1 MKILKRPSEPS
12 RDPNEILHVTRA
24 SIPWLLEVLARTK
37 DVVSGDTETW
47 KCEVGEEHPAGRARA
62 TCVTLATEDFP
73 NIYVDNWREEE
84 GNILRLKPW
93 FEDAGKPKVFHNA
106 KFDMHVLL
114 NHGIELRGLA
124 GDTLVMDYMIDTSRE
139 GRHDLETCLLDWFG
153 EEHKNYSET
162 FAWHPPKKNGEPQKK
177 AVTRPHYEWWDM
189 GEHFMVMNYAC
200 KDTREGRRL
209 YFHHKRRLEQTPW
222 TGGFN
227 YWEFYQKYWLPMTTV
242 LFRMERRGCQVDLEY
257 TAELD
262 EYLEEVSV
270 EAFRRFYGALRGTGL
285 PTSYIEQ
292 LNPGS
297 GPQMAEL
304 LFDKLGFVPSK
315 LTPSKKGYAVDAE
328 VLQELA
334 TLPKGGFLVPLLE
347 SREVAKL
354 RGTYTQRFLKDA
366 PFDNGRIH
374 TNLGQTATVTG
385 RLSCVA
391 AGTLVRTQRGT
402 VPVESVGVGDQV
414 WTHRGRFRP
423 VTRTVHKGFGV
434 MYDVLLS
441 TGAVLT
447 CTGDHVLLRPNG
459 SWSSLREVASEC
471 VDAVGQGFGEQGG
484 GSSAVPRPDSSDD
497 GTGSGGIG
505 DDIPQRLLRREALP
519 SRSGAAG
526 VGSGEVLS
534 IEDGGREPDARE
546 DRNAASQ
553 LGGPVR
559 GWVRV
564 SHLYPQREEAVCSPG
579 RDGAGVGAGGVT
591 GASIYPSHRR
601 GQAEQRVGQLGAGDY
616 SGPQHPPF
624 LVGEGIEEVTV
635 QAIYY
640 RGSCEVYDLS
650 VAEDESYLSSGVFS
664 HNSSGPNLQ
673 NIPIRSE
680 LGKLLRNC
688 FGARPGYRFLG
699 GDLSQIELIIAAHL
713 SQDRVMLQYI
723 REGLDLHSYTA
734 YSVVPWLRAEVDAKF
749 GGVTKEALKWVK
761 KDHGNLRDRAKTL
774 NYAVQYG
781 AGQKRAASIF
791 GTSEEEGA
799 QAISRYMNGYTGM
812 AAFIDA
818 QHKRARRDGHVRTVL
833 KRYCHLPHAN
843 SASFGMRKRA
853 ERQSVNYSIQG
864 GAGDIISLGMLLIED
879 NPRLKELGYEMTLQ
893 IHDEIT
899 GEAPADAAQ
908 ECQGIIQELMSNPYE
923 AFGLKPLSVPTP
935 AAVGIGTTWG
945 NAKV

>member
-334 TLPKGGFLVPLLE
+334 TLPKGGFLLPLLE

-385 RLSCVA
+385 RLS
-391 AGTLVRTQRGT
+391 
-402 VPVESVGVGDQV
+402 
-414 WTHRGRFRP
+414 
-423 VTRTVHKGFGV
+423 
-434 MYDVLLS
+434 
-441 TGAVLT
+441 
-447 CTGDHVLLRPNG
+447 
-459 SWSSLREVASEC
+459 
-471 VDAVGQGFGEQGG
+471 
-484 GSSAVPRPDSSDD
+484 
-497 GTGSGGIG
+497 
-505 DDIPQRLLRREALP
+505 
-519 SRSGAAG
+519 
-526 VGSGEVLS
+526 
-534 IEDGGREPDARE
+534 
-546 DRNAASQ
+546 
-553 LGGPVR
+553 
-559 GWVRV
+559 
-564 SHLYPQREEAVCSPG
+564 
-579 RDGAGVGAGGVT
+579 
-591 GASIYPSHRR
+591 
-601 GQAEQRVGQLGAGDY
+601 
-616 SGPQHPPF
+616 
-624 LVGEGIEEVTV
+624 
-635 QAIYY
+635 
-640 RGSCEVYDLS
+640 
-650 VAEDESYLSSGVFS
+650 
-664 HNSSGPNLQ
+664 SSGPNLQ

-688 FGARPGYRFLG
+688 FGARPGYLFLG

-799 QAISRYMNGYTGM
+799 EAISRYMNGYIGM
-812 AAFIDA
+812 SAFIDA